1 MLSHLTLRDILALLP
16 VFTIASLNWVQTI
29 LVLDRFEG
37 FKNISKMEWFALII
51 SLIGGFAAWISEL
64 SVKDEDL
71 MGLQIFASLYRSFLS
86 WIVLV
91 LIVNQRLFFTRQQFV
106 SLSFRMI
113 ITLCWEVQH
122 RLVLAP

>member
-1 MLSHLTLRDILALLP
+1 MFDHLTTRDFLALIP
-16 VFTIASLNWVQTI
+16 VFIIACLNWGYTI

-37 FKNISKMEWFALII
+37 LNNISKMEWVALFI

-64 SVKDEDL
+64 SVKNEDL
-71 MGLQIFASLYRSFLS
+71 MYLQIFASLYRSFLS

-91 LIVNQRLFFTRQQFV
+91 FIVNQRLYFTQQQKI

-113 ITLCWEVQH
+113 ITFCWEVQH